1 MIRETDADRRREAAV
16 AEILARAWRCRME
29 PTARLSGYDFIATRP
44 VAVVEIKCRFNRR
57 PEDYGGVMFIDAHKR
72 DVLLAAAADAGVQA
86 AIIVWWF
93 PGEVRWID
101 ARKLA
106 GRPVEDAPGRAD
118 RGAAE
123 PCRVV
128 RLNMAETSRLS
139 VGEVLL

>member
-16 AEILARAWRCRME
+16 AEILARAWHCRME

-44 VAVVEIKCRFNRR
+44 VDVVEIKCRFNRR

-93 PGEVRWID
+93 PGEGRWID

-106 GRPVEDAPGRAD
+106 GRPGQGPAGRGRPGAGRP
-118 RGAAE
+118 R
-123 PCRVV
+123 
-128 RLNMAETSRLS
+128 
-139 VGEVLL
+139 